1 MTMCEIRDV
10 QLSSQEYKDKV
21 RQVKRIQKR
30 TGHQVIGVEYIVDCP
45 DWFLEPEEVIMKSH
59 TSETSHS
66 S

>member
-1 MTMCEIRDV
+1 MCEIRDDH
-10 QLSSQEYKDKV
+10 LSFEEYKDKV

-30 TGHQVIGVEYIVDCP
+30 TGHQPIGVEYIVDCP
-45 DWFLEPEEVIMKSH
+45 DWFLEPGEVINGVH